1 MFTGGGGGGGG
12 GNLGS
17 KNDVQTGA
25 LLLSTLDLGG
35 RPLGRLVVGDGDDFC
50 FEEEAD
56 NCCLGEEDFGGRPLF
71 LAGPDEDDS
80 DGSEVLILESAQIP
94 LFLGVLTDD
103 GMIEK
108 IAELYSFAAGV
119 SYYFSIDKSTISV
132 VLLSVR

>member
-1 MFTGGGGGGGG
+1 LFTGGGGGGGG

-35 RPLGRLVVGDGDDFC
+35 RPLGRLVVGDDFC
-50 FEEEAD
+50 FVLLLSS
-56 NCCLGEEDFGGRPLF
+56 CCLGEEDFGGRPLF

-80 DGSEVLILESAQIP
+80 DGNEVLILESAQIP